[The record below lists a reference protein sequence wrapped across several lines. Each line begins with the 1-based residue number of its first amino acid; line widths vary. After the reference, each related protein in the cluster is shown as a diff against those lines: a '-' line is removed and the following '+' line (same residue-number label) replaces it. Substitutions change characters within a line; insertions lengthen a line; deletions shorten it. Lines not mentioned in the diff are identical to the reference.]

1 MLKTYKNSI
10 IVGIL
15 LCLATSN
22 AYSQEST
29 VGEDEPV
36 DVVEID
42 DDTVEVLHFW
52 TSGGEGAA
60 IDVLKGQLADSGI
73 RWTDMI
79 VSGGGGAQARDVLES
94 RVRAQNP
101 PTAAQI
107 QGFDIIDWASRDVQL
122 GNLNAVAAAQNW
134 DNVVPAAIQQFSK
147 SDGQWIAAPVNVHST
162 NWLWINKE
170 LLDATGLQAPQTWDE
185 LVNVLEKM
193 RLNGVPAPLSHGGQD
208 WQVATMFDG
217 VALSLGAEFYQS
229 ALIELDPQALLSSR
243 MEEAFA
249 RMQTLAG
256 YTDSNT
262 TGRFW
267 NLASA
272 MVIEGFAGM
281 QVMGDWAKGEFLQSG
296 KVPGEDFVCIRFP
309 GTQGSV
315 TFNSDQFVM
324 FNVAENRRNAQLQM
338 ASAVMSPRFQSSF
351 NVVKGSVPARVDVS
365 DADFDDCGKKAI
377 KDLAQANQNSTLFGS
392 FSQSHAVPPQ
402 IRQAMVRVIAKHF
415 DGDYTNK
422 QAVEEMAAIVG
433 NLR

>member
-1 MLKTYKNSI
+1 MLKSYKKPI

-15 LCLATSN
+15 LCLAVSN
-22 AYSQEST
+22 AHSQVLADGQAELAQL
-29 VGEDEPV
+29 VQ
-36 DVVEID
+36 ID

-60 IDVLKGQLADSGI
+60 IDVLKGQLIDDGI
-73 RWTDMI
+73 KWTDMI
-79 VSGGGGAQARDVLES
+79 VSGGGGAQAKDVLES

-107 QGFDIIDWASRDVQL
+107 QGFDIIDWANRDVQL
-122 GNLNAVAAAQNW
+122 GNLNAVATAQNW

-147 SDGQWIAAPVNVHST
+147 SDGTWIAAPVNVHST
-162 NWLWINKE
+162 NWLWINKK
-170 LLDATGLQAPQTWDE
+170 LLDATGSQAPQTWDE

-193 RLNGVPAPLSHGGQD
+193 KLNGVPAPLSHGGQD

-249 RMQTLAG
+249 RMQTLAR

-281 QVMGDWAKGEFLQSG
+281 QVMGDWAKGEFLQAN
-296 KVPGEDFVCIRFP
+296 KVPGEDFVCVRFP

-315 TFNSDQFVM
+315 AFNSDQFVM

-338 ASAVMSPRFQSSF
+338 ASAVMSPSFQSSF
-351 NVVKGSVPARVDVS
+351 NVVKGSVPARIDVS

-415 DGDYTNK
+415 NGDYTNK